1 MAMKAPLLLLLR
13 QRKGAAAA
21 LLLFLSV
28 TAVLTPVT
36 RAIYPDD
43 HWNYATELT
52 EATFDAF
59 VQDNVQAGK
68 SVFVRWIA
76 SPYVGILRYLYAVF
90 AIVLLTHTSLTVS
103 TNRKQQHQRTVAEA
117 DDASRPHNGTPL

>member
-1 MAMKAPLLLLLR
+1 MAMKAPLLLLR

-52 EATFDAF
+52 EANFDAF

-76 SPYVGILRYLYAVF
+76 SPYVWFYFIYMHAVF
-90 AIVLLTHTSLTVS
+90 AIVLLTPRLLCLLFD
-103 TNRKQQHQRTVAEA
+103 TNQYY
-117 DDASRPHNGTPL
+117 TPIPS